1 MRRAVAIKLSKDER
15 TTLSKWV
22 RSRTASR
29 DLVSRA
35 AMILLAAKGW
45 ENGAIADQLGVHR
58 VTVAKWR
65 KRFATRRLA
74 GI

>member
-1 MRRAVAIKLSKDER
+1 
-15 TTLSKWV
+15 
-22 RSRTASR
+22 
-29 DLVSRA
+29 
-35 AMILLAAKGW
+35 MILLAAKGW